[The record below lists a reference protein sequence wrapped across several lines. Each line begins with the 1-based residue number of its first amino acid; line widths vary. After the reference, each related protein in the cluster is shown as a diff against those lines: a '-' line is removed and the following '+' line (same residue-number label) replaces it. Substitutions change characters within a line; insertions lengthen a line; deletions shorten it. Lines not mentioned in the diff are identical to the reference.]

1 MTSYS
6 KIDIKLTNQQI
17 SKLKDAIKNNKGA
30 TWRMNINMFNND
42 NSLHEL
48 FFTLREKTEL
58 RNAFANNMSTDI
70 KLLKA

>member
-17 SKLKDAIKNNKGA
+17 GKLKDAIKNNKGA

-48 FFTLREKTEL
+48 FLTLREKTEL